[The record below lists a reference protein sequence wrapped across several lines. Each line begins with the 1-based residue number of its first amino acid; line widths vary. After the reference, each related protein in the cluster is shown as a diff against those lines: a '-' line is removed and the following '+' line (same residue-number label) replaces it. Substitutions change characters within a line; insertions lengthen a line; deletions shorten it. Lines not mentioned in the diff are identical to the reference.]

1 MSLFR
6 EHLKRDDKPIIIF
19 DGGTGTSFQN
29 MNLTSS
35 DFGGEDLEGCNE
47 NLVLSSPAS
56 VEEVHNTFLEAGC
69 DIIETNTFG
78 ASSIVLD
85 EYNISDKAYEI
96 NYKASIIAKRCANK
110 YSSTDNPKFVA
121 GSIGPT
127 TKLPTLG
134 HISFDDLKNSYKDQ
148 ISGLIDGGCDLLL
161 IETCQDVYR
170 SNQHFSQP
178 RKY

>member
-6 EHLKRDDKPIIIF
+6 KHLKRDDKPIIIF

-78 ASSIVLD
+78 ASSIVLSL
-85 EYNISDKAYEI
+85 I
-96 NYKASIIAKRCANK
+96 
-110 YSSTDNPKFVA
+110 
-121 GSIGPT
+121 
-127 TKLPTLG
+127 
-134 HISFDDLKNSYKDQ
+134 HI
-148 ISGLIDGGCDLLL
+148 
-161 IETCQDVYR
+161 
-170 SNQHFSQP
+170 
-178 RKY
+178 

>member
-6 EHLKRDDKPIIIF
+6 EYLKRDDKPIIIF

-110 YSSTDNPKFVA
+110 YSYTYNPKFVA

-127 TKLPTLG
+127 TKLPCLLYT
-134 HISFDDLKNSYKDQ
+134 SPSPR
-148 ISGLIDGGCDLLL
+148 DG
-161 IETCQDVYR
+161 TSSR
-170 SNQHFSQP
+170 MPSSA
-178 RKY
+178 